1 MILLTPHFGYS
12 HPFFWYRSLWRFSK
26 LLKECRNRVDISQI
40 RIVNLVFRGLKRI
53 PDNSENQLI
62 RDEHTL
68 IHHFLQIHHVLRVY
82 LVIRK
87 VVVHNYVRRHVSVV
101 FIQEYLLLVLPGK
114 EGVELV
120 YLSHLAVFV
129 LGYVIKRIIRE
140 VVNGLLSGDRLKVFP
155 MRLQNIRSD
164 VVMDSFPFHIE
175 SWFEEVQFTF

>member
-1 MILLTPHFGYS
+1 MILLTPHFWVLS
-12 HPFFWYRSLWRFSK
+12 SLFWYRSFWRFSK

-62 RDEHTL
+62 GDEHTL

-82 LVIRK
+82 LIIRK
-87 VVVHNYVRRHVSVV
+87 VVVHNYVRCHVSVV

-120 YLSHLAVFV
+120 
-129 LGYVIKRIIRE
+129 
-140 VVNGLLSGDRLKVFP
+140 
-155 MRLQNIRSD
+155 
-164 VVMDSFPFHIE
+164 
-175 SWFEEVQFTF
+175 